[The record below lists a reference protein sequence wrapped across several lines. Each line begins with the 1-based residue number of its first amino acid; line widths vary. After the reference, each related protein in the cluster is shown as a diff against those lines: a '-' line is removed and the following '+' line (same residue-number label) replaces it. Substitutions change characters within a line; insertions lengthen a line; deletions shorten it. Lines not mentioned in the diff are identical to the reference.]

1 MTLKVISS
9 AAIALAIA
17 ASSLATGDRI
27 VLASG
32 SLVRGSTEY
41 PNAVVTYNPVM
52 DASGVGSNP
61 GIELW
66 PSAAA
71 EAAGTGRLSR
81 SNDNNGQWNYAPTGA
96 FFSGGQVYVYG
107 TKTGS
112 HGPRGNVWSGGQGM
126 FLTQTGASYSDQPTV
141 LEDGRSL
148 FGPFTLQRGNTLL
161 TEAYVTYDPILDAAG
176 TGSNPGINVY
186 SSLDGALNRTGSIF
200 RSVDNNGQWNY
211 RVDSVFNFGSQIYI
225 LGGRGAGSGVKAPRV
240 WTTFSAGGGF
250 LSQAAGFSL

>member
-1 MTLKVISS
+1 MTTKVLFS
-9 AAIALAIA
+9 AAAVLAVA
-17 ASSLATGDRI
+17 GSALATGDRI

-32 SLVRGSTEY
+32 SLVRGNNVF

-52 DASGVGSNP
+52 DASDTGSNP

-66 PSAAA
+66 SSPEA

-81 SNDNNGQWNYAPTGA
+81 SNDNNGQWDYAPTGA

-112 HGPRGNVWSGGQGM
+112 HGPRGNVWSGGQSS
-126 FLTQTGASYSDQPTV
+126 FLVQTRASYSDSPTI

-148 FGPFTLQRGNTLL
+148 FGPFTLQRGNTLY
-161 TEAYVTYDPILDAAG
+161 TEAYVTYDPVLDLSG

-186 SSLDGALNRTGSIF
+186 PSLAAAEARTNSLA
-200 RSVDNNGQWNY
+200 RSNDNNGQWNY
-211 RVDSVFNFGSQIYI
+211 RVDSVFNFGDQLYI
-225 LGGRGAGSGVKAPRV
+225 IGGRGAGSGVKAPRV
-240 WTTFSAGGGF
+240 WTTFGAGGF
-250 LSQAAGFSL
+250 LIQSAGISL